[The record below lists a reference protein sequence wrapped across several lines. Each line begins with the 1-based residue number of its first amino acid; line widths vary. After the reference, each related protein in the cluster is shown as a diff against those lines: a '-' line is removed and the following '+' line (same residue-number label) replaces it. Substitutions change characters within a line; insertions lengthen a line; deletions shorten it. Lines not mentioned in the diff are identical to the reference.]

1 MSFSPDLV
9 AFVQTA
15 VRLPADRLRRIDRA
29 WERLGAERAIVSELV
44 QDSQEVREEVTALR
58 DYVIAEA
65 RRAAEERVEDR
76 LIPEDIAEAIFP
88 AARALLLRKALLE
101 TSARPETGRAFD
113 ALTAPFADFLQ
124 TYLRRG
130 ERGKEGRRE

>member
-1 MSFSPDLV
+1 MGFSPDLV
-9 AFVQTA
+9 AFIQTA

-29 WERLGAERAIVSELV
+29 WERLGPERAIVSELV
-44 QDSQEVREEVTALR
+44 QENQEVRKEVAALR

-65 RRAAEERVEDR
+65 RRAAEERAEDR
-76 LIPEDIAEAIFP
+76 LIPEDIAEAVFP

-101 TSARPETGRAFD
+101 TSASPERGRAFD

-124 TYLRRG
+124 TSLRRKG
-130 ERGKEGRRE
+130 PGR